1 MASVH
6 QSILGDA
13 GIISGPAPA
22 NTAARIYGDLR
33 IRIINLDLKPD
44 TPLSRKELS
53 ANYGVSQTPIR
64 EALQRLEQE
73 GLVRVFPQSKTVVT
87 RIDQS
92 ELREAHFLR
101 VALETE
107 VVRRITAAADR
118 SVVERLRTIV
128 KMQETLAGDVGQTEM
143 FNDLDRAFHRTNF
156 EVLSLRA
163 TYVLMSARQGH
174 FARCQRLEL
183 PKEGRMEQILAD
195 HSKIVDSIESG
206 DPARAAEAMRNHFNG
221 TIRRVSQLS
230 EEFPEYFEVGGAPP
244 PQ

>member
-1 MASVH
+1 MPASA
-6 QSILGDA
+6 S
-13 GIISGPAPA
+13 
-22 NTAARIYGDLR
+22 ARIYNDLR

-44 TPLSRKELS
+44 TSLSRKELS
-53 ANYGVSQTPIR
+53 AGYGVSLTPIR

-73 GLVRVFPQSKTVVT
+73 GLVRIFPQSKTVVT

-118 SVVERLRTIV
+118 RVIERLRSIV
-128 KMQETLAGDVGQTEM
+128 RMQETLAGDADQTEM
-143 FNDLDRAFHRTNF
+143 FYELDRAFHRTNF
-156 EVLSLRA
+156 EVLGLRA
-163 TYVLMSARQGH
+163 THALLSARQGH

-183 PKEGRMEQILAD
+183 PKDGRMAQILAD
-195 HSKIVDSIESG
+195 HSKVVDSIESG
-206 DPARAAEAMRNHFNG
+206 DPGRAADAMRNHFNG

-230 EEFPEYFEVGGAPP
+230 EEFPEYFEASCAPP
-244 PQ
+244 T